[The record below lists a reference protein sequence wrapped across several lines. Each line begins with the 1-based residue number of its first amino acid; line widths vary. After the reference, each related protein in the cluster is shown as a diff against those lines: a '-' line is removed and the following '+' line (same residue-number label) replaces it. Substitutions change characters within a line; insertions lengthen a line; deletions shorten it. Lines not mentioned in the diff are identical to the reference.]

1 MVTRKATGTQM
12 VACANGQAAVVD
24 TRLVAAVQR
33 NAGAKVHEASGLLNA
48 YYLWASVHAR
58 AAWEQDAK
66 LANEALDQLTG
77 ARARLRRFLS
87 GLCPAYAAAA

>member
-1 MVTRKATGTQM
+1 MVTHKAAGTQKIARGN
-12 VACANGQAAVVD
+12 VQAGVID

-33 NAGAKVHEASGLLNA
+33 SAGAKVHEAAGLLNA

-58 AAWEQDAK
+58 AAWQQDAK
-66 LANEALDQLTG
+66 LAGEALDQLAT

-87 GLCPAYAAAA
+87 GLCPAYSTAA